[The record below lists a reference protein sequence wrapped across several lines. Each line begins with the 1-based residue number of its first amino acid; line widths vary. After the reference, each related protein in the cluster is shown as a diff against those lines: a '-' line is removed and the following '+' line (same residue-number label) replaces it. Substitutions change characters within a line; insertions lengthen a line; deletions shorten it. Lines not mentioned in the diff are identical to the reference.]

1 MNTLLS
7 LFFSPVRT
15 FNNWKLSDRSTTFN
29 AVAILLLMLINL
41 ILMIPISAKIAIIT
55 FTSADIPDYQIDSMI
70 QVSYKMRY
78 LQVVGSEILYIVMFV
93 FYSYILRLIVKLG
106 GGFISFKKVFQLI
119 VSSYLVIVIGDLI
132 NTFLLYIRGVDSI
145 KNIYDT
151 SLVSAN
157 LFTSINQV
165 GTVMYTLLSYVSPF
179 QLYFVVLV
187 GLGLSILCDMK
198 KRKAFIISFLFWII
212 TILIPVLS
220 VYYSQGNVGN

>member
-7 LFFSPVRT
+7 LFFSPVRA
-15 FNNWKLSDRSTTFN
+15 FNNWKLSNTTTTFN
-29 AVAILLLMLINL
+29 AIVILLLMLINL
-41 ILMIPISAKIAIIT
+41 ILMIPINAQIAIIT

-78 LQVVGSEILYIVMFV
+78 LQVVGYEILYIIMFV
-93 FYSYILRLIVKLG
+93 FYSCILRLIVRLG
-106 GGFISFKKVFQLI
+106 GKFISFKKAFQLI
-119 VSSYLVIVIGDLI
+119 VSSYLIIVVGDLI

-157 LFTSINQV
+157 LFTSIEQV
-165 GTVMYTLLSYVSPF
+165 GTVIYSLLSYVSPF
-179 QLYFVVLV
+179 QLYFVVLI
-187 GLGLSILCDMK
+187 GLGLSILTDMK
-198 KRKAFIISFLFWII
+198 KKKAFMISFLFWII

-220 VYYSQGNVGN
+220 VYYSQAS